1 MRWTGQVRAGSGG
14 GADGVRVVRA
24 VSRPC
29 LAGVARGVGR
39 TIAGGAGALVIA
51 AGLLGC
57 GTPPPAGGAPPG
69 AVEHAGPVRTGLP
82 DDLTIDCLVRV
93 GPRRGED
100 HEGVQN
106 RSRRYLLQ
114 PDGSLRVGDPAGLPP
129 VRRVLSRPDMEAVW
143 ELLQD
148 RGFRPAVG
156 GSRPDGGRGAA
167 GALAEPT
174 GNPALLAPDGP
185 AGAVIAVS
193 GRSDG
198 RTWWRVVR
206 LSAQEAVPP
215 AFADVIRMFARC
227 AWEPDVPPDPRRIAP
242 RRYEFGPDPYAWYE
256 SLRRSGVPER
266 RPVPDSGPGTGDV
279 HAPSGR

>member
-14 GADGVRVVRA
+14 GADGPRGARA
-24 VSRPC
+24 VTRPC
-29 LAGVARGVGR
+29 PARATRAVGR

-51 AGLLGC
+51 VSLLGC
-57 GTPPPAGGAPPG
+57 GTPPPAGGAHPG
-69 AVEHAGPVRTGLP
+69 AADHPRAVRTGLP

-129 VRRVLSRPDMEAVW
+129 VRRVLSRSAMEAVW

-148 RGFRPAVG
+148 RGFRPAADG
-156 GSRPDGGRGAA
+156 TRPDGVSGPA
-167 GALAEPT
+167 GAVAEPM

-193 GRSDG
+193 GRSNG

-206 LSAQEAVPP
+206 LTAQEAVPP
-215 AFADVIRMFARC
+215 AFTDVIRMFARC

-256 SLRRSGVPER
+256 SLRRAGGER
-266 RPVPDSGPGTGDV
+266 QGG
-279 HAPSGR
+279 